1 MAVGPVYSSQR
12 GITMQKINLE
22 ELQQAANSRRLSGQ
36 EQQPKRTEQQERV
49 IEETWITLL
58 EIYCSSMATQYG
70 DVMPESWILLLKG
83 ITPRQISDG
92 LGRLAAR
99 ESAYPPNA
107 AEFRQ
112 LCLPETI
119 SPNGHNSAAY
129 LSFDDPK
136 HPRNDPNSP
145 EYVKPVLGIES
156 ESYKTKRHRAGNTAL
171 KDMMKD
177 L

>member
-1 MAVGPVYSSQR
+1 MK
-12 GITMQKINLE
+12 TINLE
-22 ELQQAANSRRLSGQ
+22 ELQQAVNSRQLSGQ
-36 EQQPKRTEQQERV
+36 EQQQRRTEQQERV

-58 EIYCSSMATQYG
+58 EIYGSSMATQYG
-70 DVMPESWILLLKG
+70 DVMPESWVLLLRG
-83 ITPRQISDG
+83 ITPRQIKDG
-92 LGRLAAR
+92 LNRLATR
-99 ESAYPPNA
+99 DSAFPPNA

-119 SPNGHNSAAY
+119 SPDGHNSAAY
-129 LSFDDPK
+129 MTLSDPR

-156 ESYKTKRHRAGNTAL
+156 DSYKERRKQAGNTAL
-171 KDMMKD
+171 KDMLKD

>member
-1 MAVGPVYSSQR
+1 
-12 GITMQKINLE
+12 MQKINWE
-22 ELQQAANSRRLSGQ
+22 EVQQAANSRRLSGQ

-58 EIYCSSMATQYG
+58 EIYGSSMATQYG
-70 DVMPESWILLLKG
+70 DAMPESWILLLRG

-136 HPRNDPNSP
+136 HPRNLERLPDGRINP

-156 ESYKTKRHRAGNTAL
+156 DSYKTKRRRAGNTAL

-177 L
+177 LK